1 MGIFGG
7 VTDAYHIYL
16 PVSSLSATYR
26 GGHVPYF
33 KDSSGNTLSEKPN
46 LTPPLLPATVR
57 MLIEIE
63 TQVIGQEGK
72 IKGKKDSVYLQRGQ
86 VLCTRTQCG
95 LISAS

>member
-1 MGIFGG
+1 MP
-7 VTDAYHIYL
+7 TTYTY
-16 PVSSLSATYR
+16 LSAPSLAIYR

-33 KDSSGNTLSEKPN
+33 KDSSGNILSEKPN

-57 MLIEIE
+57 TLIEIV